1 MDPADLRE
9 LAEAKRLL
17 EVPGLAARLTSAL
30 GTPVEKGIELLPAG
44 WNARI
49 QRATRR
55 ALDRALAVALRSLG
69 DSTARRRP
77 SNRLHRLA
85 AGASGAA
92 GGALG
97 LASLVVELP
106 VSTVIML
113 RSIADIARSEGE
125 ELSRL
130 DARLA
135 CLEVF
140 ALGGRSPG
148 DDAAETGY
156 FAVRAALGR
165 AVSEAVGFLGERGM
179 VKEGAPVLVRFL
191 AVVAE
196 RFGVV
201 VSEKAA
207 ASLVPVIGA
216 FGGATIN
223 VIFLDHFQGV
233 ARGHFIVRRLERKY
247 GEVAVRAAFE
257 GLAPHRQ

>member
-69 DSTARRRP
+69 DSTGRRRP